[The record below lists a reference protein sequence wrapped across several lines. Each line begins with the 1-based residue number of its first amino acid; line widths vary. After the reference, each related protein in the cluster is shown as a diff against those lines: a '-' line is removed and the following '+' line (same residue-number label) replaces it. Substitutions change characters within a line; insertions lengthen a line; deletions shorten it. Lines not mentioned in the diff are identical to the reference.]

1 MDDVV
6 FEAEDDN
13 FQVLGFSSWAEKFGC
28 IYRDRDPGRRVG
40 LKVMRHMGS
49 YAQALLYRDEICEYG
64 DLYSW

>member
-28 IYRDRDPGRRVG
+28 IYRDRGPGRRVG

-49 YAQALLYRDEICEYG
+49 YA
-64 DLYSW
+64 